1 MQAEEQ
7 MRRRALKATGRARRG
22 AAGRRGILV
31 RWLRARL
38 AAEDGSV
45 LSFALILLI
54 VMLMVGGMAVDVM
67 RYENTRAE
75 LQSTLDRAV
84 LAAASLDNTLDPR
97 DVVNSYFAKS
107 GLEGYRLS
115 VDVSQGLNFK
125 TVKAT
130 ASAPMPSMFLNMLGI
145 NRLKVQAK
153 GGAEERINK
162 VEISLVLDIS
172 GSMQGRKLELL
183 KDAAKDFVDS
193 LLTEQSRDMVSI
205 TLVPYSGQ
213 VNAGKML
220 FDAFNVTK
228 SHDYSYC
235 IEFDSD
241 EFGDAALDFTRARKQ
256 VQHFEYSSYSYS
268 PIRRPVCPAGA
279 QDHPGEGGGNEK
291 FAITAFEQ
299 DADRL
304 KDRIDE
310 LEAISSTGT
319 QYGVKW
325 GLGLLDPSA
334 RDVVKK
340 LARNG
345 KADPAFIGRP
355 LAWDD
360 PEALKVL
367 IVMSDGENTD
377 QYRISDWA
385 YDSPEEITLWNDNT
399 LWSYLYYNVWYP
411 YWGYFYHRIVR
422 ASQADADMLKACSA
436 AKEKGAVVFT
446 IGFETTA
453 HSADVL
459 EQCATSPAHY
469 YDVDGIEI
477 SEAFS
482 AIAATVQ
489 KLKLIE

>member
-1 MQAEEQ
+1 MPGKGGNFDTPSQFVQRAE
-7 MRRRALKATGRARRG
+7 R
-22 AAGRRGILV
+22 AGRLKRHLH
-31 RWLRARL
+31 ARL
-38 AAEDGSV
+38 IRADDGSV
-45 LSFALILLI
+45 LSFALILFI
-54 VMLMVGGMAVDVM
+54 VMLMAGGMAVDLM
-67 RYENTRAE
+67 RYEHTRAE

-84 LAAASLDNTLDPR
+84 LAAASLSNTLDPE
-97 DVVNSYFAKS
+97 DVVASYFAKS
-107 GLEGYRLS
+107 GLEGYTLS
-115 VDVSQGLNFK
+115 VNASQGLNFK

-130 ASAPMPSMFLNMLGI
+130 ASITMPSMFLNMLNLDRI
-145 NRLKVQAK
+145 EVKAK

-172 GSMQGRKLELL
+172 GSMAGRKIKQL
-183 KDAAKDFVDS
+183 KEAARNFVDS

-205 TLVPYSGQ
+205 SIIPYSGQ
-213 VNAGKML
+213 VNAGRL
-220 FDAFNVTK
+220 LYEAFNVNK
-228 SHDYSYC
+228 MHDYSYC
-235 IEFDSD
+235 IEFYRD
-241 EFGDAALDFTRARKQ
+241 EFDDTALDFSRRRDQ
-256 VQHFEYSSYSYS
+256 VQHFEFSSYSYS
-268 PIRRPVCPAGA
+268 PIRKPVCPTGRQNIAG
-279 QDHPGEGGGNEK
+279 QGGRNEK
-291 FAITAFEQ
+291 YAITAFEQ

-304 KDRIDE
+304 KARIND

-325 GLGLLDPSA
+325 GIGLLDPGS
-334 RDVVKK
+334 REVVEK
-340 LARNG
+340 LALNG
-345 KADPAFIGRP
+345 EADEAFIGRP
-355 LAWDD
+355 LDWND

-385 YDSPEEITLWNDNT
+385 YDSPEEIDLWNSQTLWH
-399 LWSYLYYNVWYP
+399 YLYYNVWY
-411 YWGYFYHRIVR
+411 YYRSYFYERIIR
-422 ASQADADMLKACSA
+422 AYQADADMLKACQA
-436 AKEKGAVVFT
+436 AKDKGVVVFS

-459 EQCATSPAHY
+459 EECATSPAHY